1 MVVWSHVV
9 VPLNLI
15 GILYAHLQ
23 IVLWENLPVVVGK
36 YTEIDVINDFLNTAV
51 DFLSCGGNF
60 WKGL

>member
-36 YTEIDVINDFLNTAV
+36 YTEIDVINDFFEHCSRL
-51 DFLSCGGNF
+51 FKL
-60 WKGL
+60 WW